1 MGVCE
6 ALIRRGVRVQWCCF
20 LRPQNLTR
28 EQFSIMARAGLSH
41 VEFGSDS
48 LSDSVLA
55 EYGKGLTFDD
65 IRVSSELAV
74 ASGVEVAHFLI
85 LGGPGETWAT
95 LEETQTHSRHLGEA
109 TVMARVG
116 MRVYPGTP
124 LHGRWAREAG
134 AGPLPDLLQPAYYLA
149 PGLTEAEVCAHLRA
163 RASTLPN
170 WVWEDPPQAYQ
181 KMAVRLRA
189 RGVVGPL
196 WSYFSMP
203 RRLGVIPAA

>member
-1 MGVCE
+1 
-6 ALIRRGVRVQWCCF
+6 
-20 LRPQNLTR
+20 
-28 EQFSIMARAGLSH
+28 
-41 VEFGSDS
+41 
-48 LSDSVLA
+48 
-55 EYGKGLTFDD
+55 
-65 IRVSSELAV
+65 
-74 ASGVEVAHFLI
+74 VAHFLI

-203 RRLGVIPAA
+203 RRLGVIPAARTWWTRLLQPRRDYRHPTPLVEARGTTPAAGDRRSVRD